1 LLSVNEQFATVGD
14 GVELCYET
22 FGDPGDPAMLLIMGL
37 GTQMVAWYD
46 EFCQELVS
54 RGYFVIRFDN
64 RDVGRST
71 RFDHVP
77 PPSRRE
83 ILTRRPKRLAYSL
96 ADMADDAA
104 GLLDVLGIEKAHVVG
119 ASMGGMIGQLLAAR
133 QPDRVLSFAS
143 IMSATGSRWSGQPAM
158 RVMPMFMLAPPDGKE
173 AYMDRIERLFKL
185 VGSPGF
191 EMDTGRLRELAAL
204 SYDRGVSENG
214 LARQLGA
221 ILACGSRA
229 KDLRRIKA
237 PTVVIH
243 GTKDRLV
250 KPSGGRATA
259 RAIPGAR
266 LVMIDGMGHD
276 LPQELW
282 PRLIDEITRNAQRAA
297 PRAAAGA
304 ATS

>member
-1 LLSVNEQFATVGD
+1 MNEQLATVNE

-22 FGDPGDPAMLLIMGL
+22 FGDPADPAMLLIMGL
-37 GTQMVAWYD
+37 GTQMVAWSD
-46 EFCQELVS
+46 DFCEELVR

-104 GLLDVLGIEKAHVVG
+104 GLLDALGIEKAHVVG
-119 ASMGGMIGQLLAAR
+119 ASMGGMVGQMLAAR
-133 QPDRVLSFAS
+133 HPDRVLSFAS
-143 IMSATGSRWSGQPAM
+143 IMSATGSRWSGQPGM
-158 RVMPMFMLAPPDGKE
+158 RVMPMFMLAPPDSKE
-173 AYMDRIERLFKL
+173 AYMDRIERLFAV

-191 EMDTGRLRELAAL
+191 ETNTEELRELAAV
-204 SYDRGVSENG
+204 SYDRGVSSEG

-221 ILACGSRA
+221 ILACGSRV
-229 KDLRRIKA
+229 KDLKRIKA

-250 KPSGGRATA
+250 KPSGGKATA
-259 RAIPGAR
+259 RAIPGAK
-266 LVMIDGMGHD
+266 LVKIEGMGHD
-276 LPQELW
+276 LPRGAW
-282 PRLIDEITRNAQRAA
+282 PQLLEAITQNAERGARATTPA
-297 PRAAAGA
+297 AAAG
-304 ATS
+304 